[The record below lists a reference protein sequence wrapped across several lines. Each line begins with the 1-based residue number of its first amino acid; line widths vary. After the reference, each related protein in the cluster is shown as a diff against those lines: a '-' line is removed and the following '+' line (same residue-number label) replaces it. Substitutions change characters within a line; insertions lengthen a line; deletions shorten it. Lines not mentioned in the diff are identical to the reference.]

1 MATFEDQLL
10 IKFLE
15 NSFVE
20 DLLTN
25 QLGLTTLFN
34 VTYTAEQIELREV
47 TLAGVQRRQ
56 FQAPVFETLRIT
68 GTRERIMPEA
78 ERVQLTRAQPRA
90 GRLAWIEV
98 WLEVL
103 VATKVE
109 TKAAPIE
116 RITTQDL
123 ITKLGGAASLD
134 ELRSKLQT
142 LYPASVVEAFFK
154 QTRIRTLE
162 DFKRRSHLF
171 VEFVYKTP
179 PPFDPADP
187 RNARTFSLNV
197 CFKFQTELK
206 LAETLREVKLC
217 RSILEHE
224 RDFAEDFEGGEI
236 TTPYAFVVI
245 FPEGLVTDTTLPGL
259 TAAQARA
266 RIKSLF
272 EAEKILVHFLP
283 AT

>member
-10 IKFLE
+10 IRFLE
-15 NSFVE
+15 NNFVD

-25 QLGLTTLFN
+25 QLGLAALFKL
-34 VTYTAEQIELREV
+34 TYTAEQIELREM
-47 TLAGVQRRQ
+47 TLAGVQQRQ
-56 FQAPVFETLRIT
+56 FQAPVFETIRVT

-116 RITTQDL
+116 SITTQDL
-123 ITKLGGAASLD
+123 ITKLGGVASLD
-134 ELRSKLQT
+134 QLRSKLQT
-142 LYPASVVEAFFK
+142 LYPPSVVEAFFK
-154 QTRIRTLE
+154 QTRVRTLE
-162 DFKRRSHLF
+162 EFKRRSHLF

-179 PPFDPADP
+179 PPFDPSDP
-187 RNARTFSLNV
+187 ANARTFSLNV
-197 CFKFQTELK
+197 CFKFQAELK
-206 LAETLREVKLC
+206 LTETLQAIKLC
-217 RSILEHE
+217 RSILENE
-224 RDFAEDFEGGEI
+224 RDFAETFEGGEI
-236 TTPYAFVVI
+236 TNPYAFVVI
-245 FPEGLVTDTTLPGL
+245 FPVGVVTDTTLPGL

-266 RIKSLF
+266 RIESLF

-283 AT
+283 

>member
-10 IKFLE
+10 IAFLE
-15 NSFVE
+15 NSFVD

-25 QLGLTTLFN
+25 QLGLAALFN
-34 VTYTAEQIELREV
+34 VTYTADQIELKEV
-47 TLAGVQRRQ
+47 ALAGVRRR
-56 FQAPVFETLRIT
+56 FQAPVFETIRMT
-68 GTRERIMPEA
+68 GTRERIMPEV
-78 ERVQLTRAQPRA
+78 ERVQLTRAQPRS

-103 VATKVE
+103 LATKVE
-109 TKAAPIE
+109 RKAAPIE
-116 RITTQDL
+116 SITTQDL
-123 ITKLGGAASLD
+123 LTKLGGIASLD

-154 QTRIRTLE
+154 RTRIRTLD

-171 VEFVYKTP
+171 VEFVYQTP

-187 RNARTFSLNV
+187 ANARSFSLNV
-197 CFKFQTELK
+197 CFKIQAELK
-206 LAETLREVKLC
+206 LAETLQAIKLC
-217 RSILEHE
+217 RSILENE
-224 RDFAEDFEGGEI
+224 RDFAENYESGEI
-236 TTPYAFVVI
+236 NTPYAFVVI
-245 FPEGLVTDTTLPGL
+245 FPEGVVTDSTLPGL

-272 EAEKILVHFLP
+272 EVEKILVHFLP
-283 AT
+283 